1 MNDINCVKMK
11 IEKIIKKSMI
21 PEDPIH
27 SKNTLEWLIRINPN
41 PGIALQV
48 AALGHDI
55 ERAIVNRKVR
65 RSDYRNYND
74 FKNAHASISANIL
87 KEIMKDCNAD
97 KNFVEEVY
105 NLVRY
110 HEKGGSEKNNLLKEA
125 DSISFFDV
133 NLPFYYKR
141 NSVKETKR
149 RILWGLERLSD
160 ELKEIITTFEY
171 EDKGLGKLVKSC
183 IKYGKGVKEGLRKRH
198 GEM

>member
-1 MNDINCVKMK
+1 MNDINCIKMK

-27 SKNTLEWLIRINPN
+27 SKNTLEWLIRIKPN
-41 PGIALQV
+41 SDIALQI

-55 ERAIVNRKVR
+55 ERAIEDRKIR

-74 FKNAHASISANIL
+74 FKKAHASNSANIL
-87 KEIMKDCNAD
+87 KEIMKNCNAD
-97 KNFVEEVY
+97 KGFAEEVY
-105 NLVRY
+105 DLVRC
-110 HEKGGSEKNNLLKEA
+110 HEKGGSIKGNLLREA

-149 RILWGLERLSD
+149 RIFWGLERLSD
-160 ELKEIITTFEY
+160 ELMGIITKFKY
-171 EDKGLGKLVKSC
+171 EDKELGKLVK
-183 IKYGKGVKEGLRKRH
+183 
-198 GEM
+198 